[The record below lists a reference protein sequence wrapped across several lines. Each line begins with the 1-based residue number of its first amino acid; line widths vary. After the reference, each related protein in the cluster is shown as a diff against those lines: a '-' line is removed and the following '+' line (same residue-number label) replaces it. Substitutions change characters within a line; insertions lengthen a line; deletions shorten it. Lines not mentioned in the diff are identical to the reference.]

1 MVLAW
6 IREKECWLVV
16 AAMKMPV
23 DQMGRT
29 LRRDFGSST
38 CLTVHKLHGFDAS
51 PSGVNSFSWFLI
63 MQALF
68 RNLKYGQTLCI
79 ISEP

>member
-6 IREKECWLVV
+6 IRKKECWLVL

-29 LRRDFGSST
+29 LRRAFSSST
-38 CLTVHKLHGFDAS
+38 CFTVHRLHGFDAS
-51 PSGVNSFSWFLI
+51 PSGVKSFSGHAGLV
-63 MQALF
+63 QEPE
-68 RNLKYGQTLCI
+68 YG
-79 ISEP
+79 SA